1 MSELWPVKQLADICE
16 IFSDGNWIESKD
28 QSPSG
33 IRLVQTGN
41 IGEGVFKDRK
51 DKARYIS
58 ESTFSHLNCSEIFE
72 GDCLISRLPRPVG
85 RACLIPNTGER
96 MITAVDC
103 SILRFKQDMILPQY
117 FVYYS
122 QSAHYN
128 NQIQPLCTG
137 STRKRISRKNL
148 GKIKISIPPLEEQQ
162 RIVSI
167 LEEAFETI
175 SKNSIINSEKFSKI
189 ENLFESY
196 LNQIFTKEE
205 NNWDAFALGETC
217 HFENGDRGT
226 NYPKRAEYVED
237 GIPWINT
244 GHILPNGTLDRNSMN
259 YITEEKFRSLRSGKT
274 KPGDLVYCLRGATL
288 GKTAI
293 VDSNAVGAVASSL
306 VIIRPSEKIL
316 SKFLYFF
323 LTSNTGKSFIKQY
336 QNGAAQP
343 NLGAKSVKKF
353 IIPLPSI
360 NVQEKIVSEMEDCY
374 KNYNLLQ
381 SLRHKSDSTISEL
394 KQSILQ
400 EAFNGKLTG
409 GIAA

>member
-167 LEEAFETI
+167 LDKAFENIAKSFQQISTKLLNSQQILESTRNDYFFKPKDNWEKGLLGEFFETSTGNTPSKKNVENYGDFMPLVKPPELMGGTI
-175 SKNSIINSEKFSKI
+175 NTAKDGLSEAGAKLARVLLPDSILVSCIGNLGKIGLNEVPIAFNQQINAIHPDDSKALPRFMLHQTLSIFFRNQLELASTGTTIFMVNKSKFNKMEIILPPISEQKTIVSHLDALSDRVSELESIIEDQ
-189 ENLFESY
+189 LES
-196 LNQIFTKEE
+196 
-205 NNWDAFALGETC
+205 
-217 HFENGDRGT
+217 
-226 NYPKRAEYVED
+226 
-237 GIPWINT
+237 
-244 GHILPNGTLDRNSMN
+244 
-259 YITEEKFRSLRSGKT
+259 
-274 KPGDLVYCLRGATL
+274 
-288 GKTAI
+288 
-293 VDSNAVGAVASSL
+293 
-306 VIIRPSEKIL
+306 
-316 SKFLYFF
+316 
-323 LTSNTGKSFIKQY
+323 
-336 QNGAAQP
+336 
-343 NLGAKSVKKF
+343 
-353 IIPLPSI
+353 
-360 NVQEKIVSEMEDCY
+360 
-374 KNYNLLQ
+374 LQ
-381 SLRHKSDSTISEL
+381 EL

-409 GIAA
+409 GNTA